1 MTMLLA
7 WMPSLLDLARPANA
21 DPLESAVILDA
32 TNIVAGPCVLCSAV
46 YSCVLVEVHLLHA
59 RLSLFSDGRVLPF
72 LWLSPDSLHSDF
84 RIFLIFRFYSGPG
97 ADARGAFSE
106 VGAFYPGPKSAIAIG
121 GAAIGC
127 WLLVDGKGESI
138 RDALWHDCVTE
149 KIHRQKTK
157 GIT

>member
-21 DPLESAVILDA
+21 DPLESAVILDV

-59 RLSLFSDGRVLPF
+59 RLSLFSDGRELPSF
-72 LWLSPDSLHSDF
+72 LWLSPDSLLSVF
-84 RIFLIFRFYSGPG
+84 RIFRIFCFYSGPG
-97 ADARGAFSE
+97 ADAGRGAFSE

-121 GAAIGC
+121 AAAIG
-127 WLLVDGKGESI
+127 
-138 RDALWHDCVTE
+138 
-149 KIHRQKTK
+149 
-157 GIT
+157 